1 VSPVPAP
8 PPPEPPEDEDAEW
21 VWVLDTSALISAAI
35 SPELDQQITWAI
47 GNDTVILLEEVV
59 DELTRLAALR
69 SDMAPFAA
77 LALKN
82 LGPLSNTRFGPLV
95 PGLRSVARADVYKVQ
110 QRIADPSQPRHDDEH
125 LAESVAIALMQ
136 KAMDGGSQKQYIFL
150 TEDFEARAAAFDMVR
165 ICFPWS
171 TPRLLWER
179 VNGKELES
187 EQAVAIAARL
197 KAAGRCGD
205 INQREFEGGAPR
217 GLGRAGQP

>member
-1 VSPVPAP
+1 M
-8 PPPEPPEDEDAEW
+8 
-21 VWVLDTSALISAAI
+21 
-35 SPELDQQITWAI
+35 AI
-47 GNDTVILLEEVV
+47 GNDDVILLEEVI
-59 DELTRLAALR
+59 DELTRLATLR
-69 SDMAPFAA
+69 TDMAPFAA

-110 QRIADPSQPRHDDEH
+110 QRIADPAQPRHDDEH

-150 TEDFEARAAAFDMVR
+150 TEDFEARAAAFAMVR

-179 VNGKELES
+179 VDAEELGA
-187 EQAVAIAARL
+187 EQAAAIAAQL

-205 INQREFEGGAPR
+205 ISLREFEGSTPR